1 MPELRLTVEQKSLTR
16 LQHPVS
22 HPGLMS
28 DAEELSLVVMM
39 WRLKVRSADDLH
51 KAAKS
56 VLGDFGARVSHKE
69 AKIQAVKS
77 SEPCSTEA
85 HEIALLE
92 EPRRSI
98 PMLPRPQVL
107 DAAGE
112 FGETAVFRNV
122 YASSPQPV
130 TERHDCP
137 EDLRTWWE
145 VLQYS
150 LDLQHLSKWSPLE
163 VRPSLPSRVGGT
175 KVSGKHAAVT
185 EDREKVF
192 PRAGNTSGRERE
204 P

>member
-77 SEPCSTEA
+77 PEPCSTVA

-122 YASSPQPV
+122 YASSLQPV

-137 EDLRTWWE
+137 EDLRPGRC
-145 VLQYS
+145 YS
-150 LDLQHLSKWSPLE
+150 ILWTFNISRNGLRSRFGLHCRRVSEAQRFLAST
-163 VRPSLPSRVGGT
+163 LP
-175 KVSGKHAAVT
+175 
-185 EDREKVF
+185 
-192 PRAGNTSGRERE
+192 
-204 P
+204 